1 MPSLSNASATD
12 RIQSG
17 LRTSRPPV
25 SPSVPI
31 VRPIRA
37 RLAAAAAAVT
47 AAVLTATAGFG
58 SQVVQAADAP
68 SGPAAGDPAAEAP
81 FTEKVR
87 GDWFVLLAQR
97 HHQNLAETDPARHAS
112 RVRITADRLEWDAGG
127 GAGPWLAATCR
138 RAPVPDP
145 TLAKQPRRDPNE
157 LLATTTGSDSPGD
170 GVPRFARWNLTRD
183 GILFVCI
190 NVAEQTWPTPNHSLG
205 YHGWGSG
212 TLLLILSRTAP
223 PPFSKPDPEADAKM
237 LLGTWD
243 LLQELD
249 DSMAKHLGRGETLEI
264 TSDRIVSRIPGSPYD
279 RLMSG
284 PYSLHPPQGHLGRI
298 DIDITRHAGKVE
310 IPLGRCPS
318 LYAFCGPDLLLV
330 VYPESGWRQEL
341 PEADRRTPT
350 RLESNGDCNMWIL
363 RRIKGDAAGR
373 EPSR

>member
-1 MPSLSNASATD
+1 
-12 RIQSG
+12 
-17 LRTSRPPV
+17 
-25 SPSVPI
+25 VPI

-37 RLAAAAAAVT
+37 RLATGAVMT
-47 AAVLTATAGFG
+47 AAVLAATAGFG
-58 SQVVQAADAP
+58 SQAVRAADAP
-68 SGPAAGDPAAEAP
+68 SAPAAGDPAADAP
-81 FTEKVR
+81 FTENVR
-87 GDWFVLLAQR
+87 GDWFVILAQR

-112 RVRITADRLEWDAGG
+112 RVRITADRLEWAAAGG
-127 GAGPWLAATCR
+127 AEPWLVATCR
-138 RAPVPDP
+138 RAPVPEP
-145 TLAKQPRRDPNE
+145 TGAKQPRRDPNE

-190 NVAEQTWPTPNHSLG
+190 NVADQSWPTPDHSRG

-243 LLQELD
+243 VLQELD
-249 DSMAKHLGRGETLEI
+249 DSMAKHVGRGGILEF
-264 TSDRIVSRIPGSPYD
+264 TSDRIVAGLREMAAN
-279 RLMSG
+279 MSG

-298 DIDITRHAGKVE
+298 DIVITRHAGKTD

-330 VYPESGWRQEL
+330 VYPESGWRREL
-341 PEADRRTPT
+341 PEADRRAPK
-350 RLESNGDCNMWIL
+350 RLESNGDCNMLIL